1 MEVRWLDV
9 DAVEHFDAAFATI
22 VRERVDAI
30 YTTATLVNDMH
41 SKRIVD
47 FALRRRLPTFGFA
60 EVGMLFGYWSDEAE
74 MNRRA
79 AVLVKKILDGANPAE
94 LPFEQPTKF
103 DLVINLHTARAIG
116 VSVPQSLLLRAA
128 QVIG

>member
-1 MEVRWLDV
+1 
-9 DAVEHFDAAFATI
+9 
-22 VRERVDAI
+22 
-30 YTTATLVNDMH
+30 MH

-79 AVLVKKILDGANPAE
+79 AVLVKKILDGANPAD